1 MIEPDAA
8 KPEGQRARGKA
19 QKLRRIRDAARALFI
34 EKGYDDTTTREIAH
48 RAGVGLG
55 TLFTYAADKRDLLF
69 LIFNDEL
76 EAVAARAFAEPGKAP
91 FIDQLIAAF
100 HEFYAFFA
108 KQPHLARFMLRE
120 LTFYVTGVE
129 ARRFQ
134 RHREQIVVNLAE
146 MVRRAKQQGGVDA
159 GESDLVIGHA
169 IFALYAAEIRHWLAD
184 DDSEPEIKQGLV
196 TLRRTLNILI
206 TGLAPQHGRR

>member
-19 QKLRRIRDAARALFI
+19 QKLQRIRDAARALFI

-76 EAVAARAFAEPGKAP
+76 EAVAARAFAEPSNAL

-120 LTFYVTGVE
+120 LTFYVAGVE

-159 GESDLVIGHA
+159 ALLLGAPHHFGEV
-169 IFALYAAEIRHWLAD
+169 D
-184 DDSEPEIKQGLV
+184 DDESEPEIKQGLV